1 MQWLSDEI
9 KKTLGKVFGPFLL
22 LFLLKIAKAFIR
34 GLTWKGIEVSL
45 GTSWDMGNGFWYK
58 VNLNNR
64 QGKIISTEIIIIIE
78 YAYWW
83 LRGSK
88 TLTPG
93 NFYIMNVRP
102 RKDAIF
108 WWNLQN
114 LNLDIE
120 FPWEET
126 FWGWHL
132 QQHNFEISSELSII
146 IEHHIK

>member
-9 KKTLGKVFGPFLL
+9 KKHWVRIFGRFLL

-34 GLTWKGIEVSL
+34 GLTWKGIEVSQ

-64 QGKIISTEIIIIIE
+64 QGKIMYLHRDNNNNNLRICL
-78 YAYWW
+78 

-102 RKDAIF
+102 RRDAIF

-132 QQHNFEISSELSII
+132 RQHNFEISSESIT
-146 IEHHIK
+146 IENQIK

>member
-1 MQWLSDEI
+1 MQWSSYEI
-9 KKTLGKVFGPFLL
+9 KKHWAKCLDPFLL

-64 QGKIISTEIIIIIE
+64 QRKIM
-78 YAYWW
+78 YLHRDNNNLRLCL

-132 QQHNFEISSELSII
+132 QQHNFEISSELSIT
-146 IEHHIK
+146 IEHYIK

>member
-1 MQWLSDEI
+1 MIIRWN

-45 GTSWDMGNGFWYK
+45 GTNWDMGNVFWYK

-64 QGKIISTEIIIIIE
+64 QGKIIFTEIIIIIE
-78 YAYWW
+78 YVYWW
-83 LRGSK
+83 LRSSK

-126 FWGWHL
+126 FWGWPL
-132 QQHNFEISSELSII
+132 QQQRGMILKFNQIYQ
-146 IEHHIK
+146 

>member
-9 KKTLGKVFGPFLL
+9 KKHWVRIFGRFLL

-126 FWGWHL
+126 FWGWQL
-132 QQHNFEISSELSII
+132 QQQRGMILKFNQIYQ
-146 IEHHIK
+146 